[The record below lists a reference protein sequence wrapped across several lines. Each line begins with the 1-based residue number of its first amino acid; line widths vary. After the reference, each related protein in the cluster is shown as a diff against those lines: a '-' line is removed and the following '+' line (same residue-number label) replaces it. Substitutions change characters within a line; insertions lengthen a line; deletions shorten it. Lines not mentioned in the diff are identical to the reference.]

1 LPRLSSKSLTNIEE
15 FLVAGRAMRHV
26 FPIGVVYE
34 TIECCGSFCEGP
46 DDFQSWAAFAGGV
59 RIVLQNRALDV
70 RLYAIPALF
79 RGFRSIHRG
88 PLCHEREFHVQRN
101 LFVREAATY
110 SAG

>member
-1 LPRLSSKSLTNIEE
+1 
-15 FLVAGRAMRHV
+15 MRHV
-26 FPIGVVYE
+26 LPIGIVDE
-34 TIECCGSFCEGP
+34 TIECRSPFCEGS
-46 DDFQSWAAFAGGV
+46 DHFQAWAAFAGGV

-88 PLCHEREFHVQRN
+88 PLCHEREHHVQQL
-101 LFVREAATY
+101 LFLRVTANY